1 MKLGKLLGAGKSFFG
16 GQEPAAY
23 RADRSV
29 YLPKFNEGKN
39 PFSSKAP
46 HVAMPEPG
54 PQKTALSDAVSPAP
68 APAIVPAAVPAAVI
82 RPAPQVEAPE
92 KPVFSAPALASIA
105 GEKPSLKPMT
115 KPARAQQWAAKIN
128 QLWAVAKPAPQAAP
142 AGPMPNV
149 QPELLSLD
157 AVKVVHND
165 LSDADVEVVP
175 MKSQTIQ
182 AKTATMPSMTM
193 DFMSEPVYRSA

>member
-46 HVAMPEPG
+46 HVATPEPG
-54 PQKTALSDAVSPAP
+54 PKTALSDAVSPAP
-68 APAIVPAAVPAAVI
+68 APAVVPAAALQPAT
-82 RPAPQVEAPE
+82 QVVALE
-92 KPVFSAPALASIA
+92 KPVVSAPALEPFA
-105 GEKPSLKPMT
+105 GEKPSLKPAA

-128 QLWAVAKPAPQAAP
+128 QLWAVAKPAPQVAP

-175 MKSQTIQ
+175 MKSQTVQ
-182 AKTATMPSMTM
+182 AKTAAMPSMTM
-193 DFMSEPVYRSA
+193 DFVSEPVYRSA

>member
-46 HVAMPEPG
+46 HVATPEPG
-54 PQKTALSDAVSPAP
+54 SPKTALSDAVSPAP
-68 APAIVPAAVPAAVI
+68 APAVVPAAALQPAT
-82 RPAPQVEAPE
+82 QVVALE
-92 KPVFSAPALASIA
+92 KPVVSAPALGPFA
-105 GEKPSLKPMT
+105 GEKPLLKPT
-115 KPARAQQWAAKIN
+115 AKPARAQQWAAKIN
-128 QLWAVAKPAPQAAP
+128 QLWAVAKPAPQAVP

-182 AKTATMPSMTM
+182 PKTASMPSMTM